1 MGIKRGV
8 PRSWR
13 IASTASFLSRFPL
26 LRVPLFC
33 LDTPTFTSLLHLF
46 VFGWWSFNGAFEH
59 SFESGFPAI
68 FCSSIVSI
76 CSSFFF
82 SVFLFLFLFVSI
94 SVSCELVIGC
104 IFFYWLFAKKVLCEL
119 IEGLGRNR
127 FGRFFCFLLPL
138 FYGNLD
144 WGRIGGFILPFL
156 TILCELIGIKKVSFV
171 FFFSLFGLF
180 LGTLFFFLYL
190 FVVFFPSFSE
200 LI

>member
-1 MGIKRGV
+1 MSLSSVSI
-8 PRSWR
+8 PLPSHPCF
-13 IASTASFLSRFPL
+13 TFLSSDDDRL
-26 LRVPLFC
+26 M
-33 LDTPTFTSLLHLF
+33 
-46 VFGWWSFNGAFEH
+46 EH
-59 SFESGFPAI
+59 SSIRSKAVFPPFSVHPSFRFALL
-68 FCSSIVSI
+68 
-76 CSSFFF
+76 FFF